1 MLRHARKMDINNV
14 TNEIIKRNTN
24 DRKTKKKKQVDEDGE
39 EMEDNLLDS
48 QVSRERSL
56 SVQNAKKS
64 INAAEE
70 KAKNY
75 SINVENEDGFDQE
88 GDKVDNPSFKK

>member
-1 MLRHARKMDINNV
+1 MDINNL
-14 TNEIIKRNTN
+14 TDEIMRRNTN
-24 DRKTKKKKQVDEDGE
+24 DRKTKKKKQLDEDGE
-39 EMEDNLLDS
+39 ETLDNLLDSNS

-56 SVQNAKKS
+56 SVQNVKKS

-75 SINVENEDGFDQE
+75 SINVENEDGSDQE
-88 GDKVDNPSFKK
+88 GNDVDNPSFKK